1 MEASSSHFNLNLSEQ
16 PGISQLG
23 QAVIQLSELAES
35 LANEDRTLVSHRT
48 GRPEN
53 VAEHSLML
61 AVIAPAIVEWY
72 FPQLDENL
80 VARYATIHDAVEA
93 YVGDT
98 PTHDISAQGLVDKA
112 ALEQKGLA
120 KLLVDF
126 QHMPKFAS
134 LVQSYEAQIV
144 PEARFVRVLDKCMP
158 ALLHLANGGTVLA
171 SYISK
176 ADYEEKSRQRASS
189 LRRDYPEF
197 EQMITL
203 REELSQLIADKFLG

>member
-1 MEASSSHFNLNLSEQ
+1 MEASSSNFNLNLSEQ
-16 PGISQLG
+16 PGISKLG
-23 QAVIQLSELAES
+23 QSVIQLSELTEA

-61 AVIAPAIVEWY
+61 AVIAPAIVELY

-158 ALLHLANGGTVLA
+158 ALLHLANGGTILA
-171 SYISK
+171 NHISK
-176 ADYEEKSRQRASS
+176 ADLEANSRQRASS